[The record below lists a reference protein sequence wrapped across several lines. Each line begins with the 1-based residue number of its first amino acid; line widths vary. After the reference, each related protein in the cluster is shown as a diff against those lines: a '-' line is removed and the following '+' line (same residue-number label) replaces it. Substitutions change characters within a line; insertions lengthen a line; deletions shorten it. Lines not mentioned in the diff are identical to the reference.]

1 MDKHSSNLRR
11 TRADMLGTDDE
22 EHYLECHAAAEEID
36 RLNNL
41 IEMSD
46 GLKCPN
52 EDCGDLGYTPEQNAM
67 GDWYQERC
75 EWCHSVDESVYWR
88 NQQ

>member
-1 MDKHSSNLRR
+1 MRIVTDYKHAQQIIAEQDKRI
-11 TRADMLGTDDE
+11 A
-22 EHYLECHAAAEEID
+22 EID
-36 RLNNL
+36 RLTDL
-41 IEMSD
+41 IKMSG

-52 EDCGDLGYTPEQNAM
+52 EDCGDLGYTPEQNGM
-67 GDWYQERC
+67 GDWYQEQC